1 MKKYAALFAA
11 VLMFSWGICSFTDP
25 LLAAEENGNVAS
37 EAENSSI
44 ATYAQDNVITPD
56 MSQEQVDAIVAAQN
70 DIVVEAGDYGVEGDT
85 SHIQIMLTKGN
96 QTVNLKGNYQRLMI
110 VALSEGN
117 VVIADDAVI
126 DGEVSSIGNQFPA
139 LYIPIGSLEIRGN
152 LTVDDSDYGAILG
165 YTNATEQESA
175 ALTIAEGAQ
184 FTVQNGAA
192 TSYDYQNGIV
202 LNGSPYFS
210 YVDRQ
215 ADGTRASGISM
226 KGKGNVEI
234 TVSAQATLNCLN
246 NDGAGIYSIT
256 VANFTM
262 DMEPDS
268 SVNLNGNGQG
278 LCLNTD
284 FSSSMN
290 VNVDHA
296 SLTITGNSSNGITG
310 QSKPYILDISN
321 GSTVKVDDNGG
332 IGINNMY
339 IIVNDSNLSVS
350 GNHSHGASNIA
361 LDASNSSLTFSDNA
375 YLGVNVTKLND
386 GADQTLLENTTV
398 TAENNGGPGIR
409 FYHSGETMVK
419 DSKIVTLNNGNGEET
434 YGYKVKPGDS
444 GYWASIVG
452 TGDVIMEN
460 SVVFAEGAGAYSL
473 YNNSTAAARMFVSST
488 DVIALSNSEPTADIF
503 DDWNTK
509 GNTGRTYVIGG
520 SLQAEFDDVTMGST
534 LKENAQSMFNQLI
547 PSVNSSSEKADVQYA
562 GPVNTDGTAL
572 VRFDLHQSVNA
583 VLNEEVNTFTY
594 YDPNTGTK
602 YDYAFRYNREGE
614 DLDPTVSGN
623 AYVWAPASVVRY
635 DATEGSINELGTA
648 GEIVYGSTQTAAIE
662 TGGRYAADVTIFGN
676 SLQLAE
682 KELPTAE
689 KEGYAFLGWYVA
701 DDEDL
706 AAEYAANGNF
716 DALYSLLNT
725 PFTETSDVVADAE
738 DLTTGQAEKTVY
750 AKWAKKHTITINYYD
765 NQSGEKIADSSIYSG
780 DAYYEG
786 ATYDVSDDAG
796 KLLDGYT
803 WLFNQGD
810 AVSGTIT
817 GDIIINC
824 YYEQNVEDEPQ
835 TPQDPGEEGGQ
846 SDDPKGNDTT
856 DTGTESNSVIWS
868 SLAMMGLMGAG
879 ALTFLARRRNN

>member
-165 YTNATEQESA
+165 YTNASEQESA

-215 ADGTRASGISM
+215 GDGTRASGISM
-226 KGKGNVEI
+226 KEKGNVEI

-246 NDGAGIYSIT
+246 NDGAGICSIN

-284 FSSSMN
+284 FSSGMN

-296 SLTITGNSSNGITG
+296 SLTITGNSFNGITG

-339 IIVNDSNLSVS
+339 IIVNDSDLSVS

-386 GADQTLLENTTV
+386 GANQTLLENTTV

-534 LKENAQSMFNQLI
+534 LKENAQSIFNQLI

-602 YDYAFRYNREGE
+602 CE
-614 DLDPTVSGN
+614 
-623 AYVWAPASVVRY
+623 
-635 DATEGSINELGTA
+635 
-648 GEIVYGSTQTAAIE
+648 
-662 TGGRYAADVTIFGN
+662 
-676 SLQLAE
+676 
-682 KELPTAE
+682 
-689 KEGYAFLGWYVA
+689 
-701 DDEDL
+701 
-706 AAEYAANGNF
+706 
-716 DALYSLLNT
+716 
-725 PFTETSDVVADAE
+725 
-738 DLTTGQAEKTVY
+738 
-750 AKWAKKHTITINYYD
+750 
-765 NQSGEKIADSSIYSG
+765 
-780 DAYYEG
+780 
-786 ATYDVSDDAG
+786 
-796 KLLDGYT
+796 
-803 WLFNQGD
+803 
-810 AVSGTIT
+810 
-817 GDIIINC
+817 
-824 YYEQNVEDEPQ
+824 
-835 TPQDPGEEGGQ
+835 
-846 SDDPKGNDTT
+846 
-856 DTGTESNSVIWS
+856 
-868 SLAMMGLMGAG
+868 
-879 ALTFLARRRNN
+879 

>member
-262 DMEPDS
+262 DIEPDS

-339 IIVNDSNLSVS
+339 IIVNDSDLSVS

-386 GADQTLLENTTV
+386 GANQTLLENTTV

-473 YNNSTAAARMFVSST
+473 YNNSTALLLQHGCSSLLRMSSLFP
-488 DVIALSNSEPTADIF
+488 IASRRQISSM
-503 DDWNTK
+503 
-509 GNTGRTYVIGG
+509 TGI
-520 SLQAEFDDVTMGST
+520 L
-534 LKENAQSMFNQLI
+534 
-547 PSVNSSSEKADVQYA
+547 
-562 GPVNTDGTAL
+562 
-572 VRFDLHQSVNA
+572 
-583 VLNEEVNTFTY
+583 
-594 YDPNTGTK
+594 
-602 YDYAFRYNREGE
+602 RET
-614 DLDPTVSGN
+614 P
-623 AYVWAPASVVRY
+623 
-635 DATEGSINELGTA
+635 
-648 GEIVYGSTQTAAIE
+648 
-662 TGGRYAADVTIFGN
+662 GGR
-676 SLQLAE
+676 
-682 KELPTAE
+682 
-689 KEGYAFLGWYVA
+689 
-701 DDEDL
+701 
-706 AAEYAANGNF
+706 
-716 DALYSLLNT
+716 
-725 PFTETSDVVADAE
+725 
-738 DLTTGQAEKTVY
+738 
-750 AKWAKKHTITINYYD
+750 
-765 NQSGEKIADSSIYSG
+765 
-780 DAYYEG
+780 
-786 ATYDVSDDAG
+786 
-796 KLLDGYT
+796 
-803 WLFNQGD
+803 
-810 AVSGTIT
+810 
-817 GDIIINC
+817 
-824 YYEQNVEDEPQ
+824 
-835 TPQDPGEEGGQ
+835 
-846 SDDPKGNDTT
+846 
-856 DTGTESNSVIWS
+856 
-868 SLAMMGLMGAG
+868 M
-879 ALTFLARRRNN
+879 